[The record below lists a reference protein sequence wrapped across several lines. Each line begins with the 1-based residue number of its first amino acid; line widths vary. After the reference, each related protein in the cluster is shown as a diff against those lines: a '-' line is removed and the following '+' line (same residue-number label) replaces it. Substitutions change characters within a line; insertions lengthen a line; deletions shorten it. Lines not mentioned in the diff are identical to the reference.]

1 MSHLVVLAQASLV
14 FVRLVAYVTLESHLI
29 VLVLLHVLTQVGP
42 RFELLSADRALVRR
56 LARVDSLVAVV
67 VAHLR
72 ERLAADL
79 ALVRLPL
86 LVDASVVL
94 LQGGVLG
101 EAGAADVA
109 LVGPLAR
116 VGALVLQLR
125 LLAGEGL
132 VAAGHA
138 ARKLELHGG
147 GPIRVVCG
155 PQLILYHCELFD
167 AIYYKIG
174 WRPIRHFLF

>member
-14 FVRLVAYVTLESHLI
+14 FVRLVADVTLESHLI

-42 RFELLSADRALVRR
+42 RFELLPADRALVRR

-101 EAGAADVA
+101 EAGAA
-109 LVGPLAR
+109 GAR
-116 VGALVLQLR
+116 GLGA
-125 LLAGEGL
+125 
-132 VAAGHA
+132 
-138 ARKLELHGG
+138 
-147 GPIRVVCG
+147 
-155 PQLILYHCELFD
+155 
-167 AIYYKIG
+167 
-174 WRPIRHFLF
+174 